1 VVHYDLAWNPTRH
14 EQREGRVDRFG
25 QPREIVR
32 AVTLYG
38 RDNKIDGI
46 VLNVLLRK
54 HDEIRKALGVSV
66 PVPDNSD
73 TVVEAVLEGLLLREA
88 EPEQLVLEGVGA
100 ERRTELHREWESAA
114 EKEKLSR
121 TKYAQLAIQPAEVAR
136 ELADVRAGLGTS
148 AEVAAFVH
156 EALQALGVTC
166 TATPTGFTAMTAI
179 LPIGLRD
186 ALTPG
191 HAEPLPFHRDLPVPR
206 REALLDRTDSNVQA
220 IARHVLDTALDPTV
234 EAWQRP
240 ARRCGVVRTDA
251 VARRTTL
258 LLLRYRFH
266 LTVPGRNGERPLVAE
281 DARVVGYRGSPEQP
295 QWLTD
300 KQVADLL
307 AAQPSG
313 NIAPDQ
319 ARDFLSV
326 AVDAVPLLHGALDAQ
341 GVELAEG
348 LRAAHVRVREAA
360 GQRVRRQVSV
370 RAQRPADVL
379 GVYVYLPAPTVGGHR

>member
-1 VVHYDLAWNPTRH
+1 MEPHPPRATGGA
-14 EQREGRVDRFG
+14 GRPVRPASRDR
-25 QPREIVR
+25 PRG
-32 AVTLYG
+32 TLYG
-38 RDNKIDGI
+38 RDNRIDGI

-88 EPEQLVLEGVGA
+88 EPEQLVLEGIGA
-100 ERRTELHREWESAA
+100 ERSTELHREWESAA
-114 EKEKLSR
+114 EKEKVSR
-121 TKYAQLAIQPAEVAR
+121 TKYAQLGIQPAEVAR

-148 AEVAAFVH
+148 AEVAAFVR
-156 EALQALGVTC
+156 ETLQALGATC
-166 TATPTGFTAMTAI
+166 TVTQTGFTAATAT

-191 HAEPLPFHRDLPVPR
+191 HAEPLPFHRDLPVAR
-206 REALLDRTDSNVQA
+206 HEALMDRTDSNVEA
-220 IARHVLDTALDPTV
+220 IARHVLDTALDRTV

-240 ARRCGVVRTDA
+240 ARRCGVMRTDA

-258 LLLRYRFH
+258 LVVRYRFH
-266 LTVPGRNGERPLVAE
+266 LTLPGRNGERPLVAE
-281 DARVVGYRGSPEQP
+281 DAKVLGYRGSPEQP

-300 KQVADLL
+300 EQVADVL
-307 AAQPSG
+307 AAQPNG
-313 NIAPDQ
+313 NVALDQ
-319 ARDFLSV
+319 ARDFLH
-326 AVDAVPLLHGALDAQ
+326 AAIDAVPLLRDALDTRGA
-341 GVELAEG
+341 ELAEG
-348 LRAAHVRVREAA
+348 LRVAHVRVREAA

-379 GVYVYLPAPTVGGHR
+379 GVYVYLPAPMVGGDR